1 MHFEKTSRSKL
12 NRNPERGSF
21 DKETIYNIID
31 EEHYCH
37 VSFLQDDKPFV
48 IPTIH
53 ARMDDNIIL
62 HGAKTIRMLKHILA
76 GNEVCISITLI
87 DGLVLARSVFHHSMN
102 YRSVIIFGK
111 GEEVIEKEAKLNAL
125 QTITDHL
132 LPGRWE
138 DARQPD
144 EKELISTMVV
154 SIKIEEA
161 SAKIRTGPPS
171 DDEED
176 YGLPVWAGVLKLNQ
190 GFDKF
195 IPDPL
200 LNPDVRLPRYL
211 EDMIKNS

>member
-12 NRNPERGSF
+12 NRIPERGSF
-21 DKETIYNIID
+21 DKETIYKIID
-31 EEHYCH
+31 EERYCH
-37 VSFLQDDKPFV
+37 VSFLQDNKPFV

-62 HGAKTIRMLKHILA
+62 HGAKASRMLKHISA
-76 GNEVCISITLI
+76 GNEVCIAITLM

-102 YRSVIIFGK
+102 YRSVVIFGK

-125 QTITDHL
+125 QAITDHL

-138 DARQPD
+138 DARQPN
-144 EKELISTMVV
+144 EKELNSTTVV

-161 SAKIRTGPPS
+161 SAKIRTGPPK

-176 YGLPVWAGVLKLNQ
+176 YDLPVWAGVLKLNQ
-190 GFDKF
+190 GFDKL
-195 IPDPL
+195 IPDPI
-200 LNPDVRLPRYL
+200 LNPDVHLPRYL

>member
-12 NRNPERGSF
+12 NRIPERGSF
-21 DKETIYNIID
+21 DKETIYKIID
-31 EEHYCH
+31 EALYCH
-37 VSFLQDDKPFV
+37 VSFLQDNKPFV

-62 HGAKTIRMLKHILA
+62 HGAKASRMLKHISA
-76 GNEVCISITLI
+76 GNGVCIAITLM

-102 YRSVIIFGK
+102 YRSVVIFGK
-111 GEEVIEKEAKLNAL
+111 GEEVMEKEAKLNAL
-125 QTITDHL
+125 QAITDHL

-138 DARQPD
+138 DARQPN
-144 EKELISTMVV
+144 EKELNSTTVV

-161 SAKIRTGPPS
+161 SAKIRTGPPK

-176 YGLPVWAGVLKLNQ
+176 YDLPVWAGVLKLNQ

-195 IPDPL
+195 IPDPI
-200 LNPDVRLPRYL
+200 LNPDVQLPRYL
-211 EDMIKNS
+211 EDMIRNS